1 MSCCIEPFLNY
12 IAKLYGKPKYGMLK
26 PEKILNVKNNLGV
39 YKVSI
44 DWANFILNF

>member
-1 MSCCIEPFLNY
+1 MFCIEPFLNY

-26 PEKILNVKNNLGV
+26 PEKFSHLQKNHGV

-44 DWANFILNF
+44 DWANFVLNF

>member
-26 PEKILNVKNNLGV
+26 PEKFSIYGV